1 MNKKLEYH
9 LLGLYLYH
17 HYTSSFAMSAE
28 ASSSG
33 STSVAHASVLMPS
46 EELPNDAV
54 HVKGPDLSNPIT
66 LEDLLKSYETIGF
79 QATGLARATQ
89 VVEEMVSLSTS
100 LKCKLTNRG
109 NAGPTQNNH

>member
-1 MNKKLEYH
+1 
-9 LLGLYLYH
+9 
-17 HYTSSFAMSAE
+17 MSAE

-33 STSVAHASVLMPS
+33 STSNAHASVLMPS
-46 EELPNDAV
+46 DELPNDAV

-79 QATGLARATQ
+79 QATGLARAIQ

-100 LKCKLTNRG
+100 LKCKLTIRE
-109 NAGPTQNNH
+109 NAGLTQINR

>member
-1 MNKKLEYH
+1 
-9 LLGLYLYH
+9 
-17 HYTSSFAMSAE
+17 MSAE